1 MDPSLL
7 LSVPAT
13 LLGTPV
19 DATDGENIV
28 SVDFPKLKHQ
38 AVGPG
43 YGKGP
48 ARSMLDHVYLNCA
61 NSSPSPGKRNWDEY
75 GLPVPQLSTQETP
88 GVAKTFDFADVWRC
102 YVRNFAEW
110 EEFED
115 RYASWNKIKQAVD
128 VCQFWGRPPGS
139 LTAAVRLD
147 GRWSSKQH
155 GRGREYVV
163 LEKCWCMC
171 TKPNNELNMGLWCCI
186 KLDPEDEN
194 EQRPEPSAE
203 DESPFASAGAK
214 GKGKDVR
221 ATDANSI
228 VPGE

>member
-1 MDPSLL
+1 MEGKWTRRHRANTIGESETDTPAHGESSSAGLPRQSDDQADFGATQVGPGSLALPPVDPNLL

-48 ARSMLDHVYLNCA
+48 ARSMLDNIYLNCA

-88 GVAKTFDFADVWRC
+88 GVAKSFDSADVWRC
-102 YVRNFAEW
+102 YVRNF
-110 EEFED
+110 
-115 RYASWNKIKQAVD
+115 
-128 VCQFWGRPPGS
+128 
-139 LTAAVRLD
+139 
-147 GRWSSKQH
+147 
-155 GRGREYVV
+155 
-163 LEKCWCMC
+163 
-171 TKPNNELNMGLWCCI
+171 
-186 KLDPEDEN
+186 
-194 EQRPEPSAE
+194 
-203 DESPFASAGAK
+203 
-214 GKGKDVR
+214 
-221 ATDANSI
+221 TD
-228 VPGE
+228 